1 MRFLFFKLL
10 DFMSGYKLIKLLRDL
25 GRETGLKEND
35 LIKLQDERLFQL
47 LNYAKSNSPYYADL
61 FSDLEINRAN
71 VKEIISKTPILDKA
85 TLNLNIDRIVTK
97 NKKKLLKQASSGSTG
112 YRTIVYWT
120 KLEQKLNRATQVL
133 WWHWA
138 GYEWNMPILQTG
150 ITPKRGVV
158 KRFKDF
164 LLNTYYL
171 QAFNHN
177 KDEIDD
183 AIKWASSQKKSIFLA
198 GYASSLNVIAN
209 FFGHSSFF
217 QSAVSWGDK
226 LFEHYRMN
234 ISEKFGCKIYETY
247 GSAEGLMIAA
257 QKDLP
262 YMYIMSTHVY
272 LEVLDEFY
280 QPVKDGEMGHVYI
293 TNLNGFGTPLIR
305 YKIGDLAIKLP
316 LEEYPENRELA
327 LPLLK
332 KIIGRDTDV
341 VKTQNGKILVVHSF
355 TGYFEHI
362 DSVLQFQIIQNTLT
376 EITIKIIVNES
387 FNLSIKRDIEGG
399 IMAIIQDDMLINMEI
414 VNAIEPSPS
423 GKPQIII
430 SRI

>member
-1 MRFLFFKLL
+1 
-10 DFMSGYKLIKLLRDL
+10 
-25 GRETGLKEND
+25 
-35 LIKLQDERLFQL
+35 
-47 LNYAKSNSPYYADL
+47 
-61 FSDLEINRAN
+61 
-71 VKEIISKTPILDKA
+71 
-85 TLNLNIDRIVTK
+85 
-97 NKKKLLKQASSGSTG
+97 
-112 YRTIVYWT
+112 
-120 KLEQKLNRATQVL
+120 
-133 WWHWA
+133 
-138 GYEWNMPILQTG
+138 
-150 ITPKRGVV
+150 
-158 KRFKDF
+158 
-164 LLNTYYL
+164 
-171 QAFNHN
+171 
-177 KDEIDD
+177 
-183 AIKWASSQKKSIFLA
+183 
-198 GYASSLNVIAN
+198 
-209 FFGHSSFF
+209 
-217 QSAVSWGDK
+217 
-226 LFEHYRMN
+226 MN

-414 VNAIEPSPS
+414 VNAIEASPS